1 MKLFCV
7 SSEMSS
13 VFKEGK
19 EYAAE
24 FADGGCR
31 VFSEYGSVFFAS
43 YNEDTGYLEV
53 GSYNGNDLVELE

>member
-19 EYAAE
+19 EYTAE
-24 FADGGCR
+24 FAEGLCR
-31 VFSEYGSVFFAS
+31 VFR
-43 YNEDTGYLEV
+43 
-53 GSYNGNDLVELE
+53 

>member
-19 EYAAE
+19 EYTAE
-24 FADGGCR
+24 FAGGGFC
-31 VFSEYGSVFFAS
+31 VFRR
-43 YNEDTGYLEV
+43 LQ
-53 GSYNGNDLVELE
+53 

>member
-19 EYAAE
+19 EYTAE
-24 FADGGCR
+24 FAGVGFR
-31 VFSEYGSVFFAS
+31 VFSEYGSVFFAG
-43 YNEDTGYLEV
+43 YNDETGYFEI
-53 GSYNGNDLVELE
+53 GSNNGNDLVEFE